1 MDGGGGV
8 TPSLTPPFAEG
19 AFAKHVR
26 IANVVVVLVTA
37 CVQKMVSEVI
47 ASMSYIKMRGSTF
60 VILQGLD

>member
-8 TPSLTPPFAEG
+8 TPSVTPSFGEG
-19 AFAKHVR
+19 SCALR